1 MIEAIAITRYVLIIL
16 SAVIITSM
24 VVVVGRVML
33 ALVREAGIVVDTA
46 VSLVDRIRGALLV
59 VRRLTWR

>member
-1 MIEAIAITRYVLIIL
+1 MIEAIAITRDVVIIL
-16 SAVIITSM
+16 SAIIITGT
-24 VVVVGRVML
+24 VLIVGRVML
-33 ALVREAGIVVDTA
+33 ALAREAGVVVDTA

>member
-1 MIEAIAITRYVLIIL
+1 MIEAIAITRDVVIIL

-59 VRRLTWR
+59 VRRLTWH